1 MYDIIGDVHGH
12 ASQLEALLKKLGYEK
27 KNGCYRHSERTVIFV
42 GDLIDRGPEINEVL
56 SIAQGMVTAGSAV
69 VVMGNHEF
77 NALAYNTRD
86 PEQPDEFLRPHSKG
100 NNETI

>member
-42 GDLIDRGPEINEVL
+42 GDLIDRGPEIQETLTLLVPW
-56 SIAQGMVTAGSAV
+56 S
-69 VVMGNHEF
+69 
-77 NALAYNTRD
+77 NTM
-86 PEQPDEFLRPHSKG
+86 PP
-100 NNETI
+100 